1 MMKTRIEDLKVRLAD
16 YFSHQIYNF
25 DVSSIKIEDI
35 IEMSIEDIREHTFV
49 MDNINYVTFQYL
61 LQGAP
66 KQQIFNDINL
76 FINYYII
83 TCINTEII
91 SDEVIK
97 TLGRKSVKILNQYKG
112 INEDLWRILIDY
124 ITEKLE
130 EVLQDLVENEEFES
144 CSNLYRMKDYFISI
158 I

>member
-1 MMKTRIEDLKVRLAD
+1 MKTRIENLKVKLVD
-16 YFSHQIYNF
+16 YFSDQIYNF
-25 DVSSIKIEDI
+25 DISSIKIEDI

-66 KQQIFNDINL
+66 KQQIFNDINM

-83 TCINTEII
+83 NCINTNII

-97 TLGRKSVKILNQYKG
+97 TLGRKSVKLLNIYKG
-112 INEDLWRILIDY
+112 INEDLWKILIDY
-124 ITEKLE
+124 ITEKLDSI
-130 EVLQDLVENEEFES
+130 LQDLEENEEFES
-144 CSNLYRMKDYFISI
+144 CSNLKRMKDYFISI